1 MDYFYLS
8 ESLASFTGL
17 PVRLYLSGKFEKLF
31 HPIKFKPDLA
41 ITEEARIF
49 CNPGTVSYYIDDNFL
64 CYGLLRI
71 MAEDVSLVIGP
82 IAQSTVDH
90 AQAVRILR
98 AMGEKLGRA
107 KEVIDYFSAMPVYPL
122 RNFLQMLC
130 TINYCLN
137 EEKIEAGQLLL
148 GEEPMPALSQ
158 PSIDRKPDM
167 PAPHNTL
174 ELEDRML
181 SYVEHGQVEDVLELF
196 QQPLEGRAGRMA
208 ADALRQEKN
217 LIICAATLI
226 TRAAIRGGLNRETAF
241 VLSDTYIQKAELLQ
255 DYVGLSRLSAQ
266 MVLDFT
272 KRVDAAKCGAHNSKL
287 IRAARDYI
295 FNHINEPIS
304 TDALAAFLRMN
315 RTYLCNLFMRETG
328 MTVNHY
334 IATVKIDEAKRL
346 MRVTHKSI
354 AEIAEYLGFSSQSYF
369 QKVFK
374 KYTGVTPGEYR
385 KD

>member
-226 TRAAIRGGLNRETAF
+226 TRAAIQGGLNRETAF

-295 FNHINEPIS
+295 FDHINEPIS

>member
-295 FNHINEPIS
+295 FDHINEPIS